1 MLLIRLAYS
10 YVAVHGFAGFL
21 AGFVPVVP
29 KGWGDGTSLRLK
41 PLLGEF

>member
-21 AGFVPVVP
+21 AGFVPKLFP
-29 KGWGDGTSLRLK
+29 RA
-41 PLLGEF
+41 GEMAQAYD